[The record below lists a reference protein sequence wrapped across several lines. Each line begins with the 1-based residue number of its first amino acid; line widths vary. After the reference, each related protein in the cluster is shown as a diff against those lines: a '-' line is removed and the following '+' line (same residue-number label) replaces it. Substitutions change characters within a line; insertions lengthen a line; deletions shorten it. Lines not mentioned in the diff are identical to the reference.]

1 MSILAHRPP
10 VLPAPGSPQAFA
22 ADVMAGLACS
32 PRSVPCTWLY
42 DEHGSA
48 LYDRVTET
56 ADYYPSRAET
66 AALATHGREVAAI
79 VGGGAVVVEV
89 GAGSCLKTRLV
100 LDALDRAG
108 APAVAYVPVDV
119 SAAHL
124 ARSAARLAE
133 AYPALAVRPVVA
145 DLRRPFDLPDLPA
158 HRTRCVLSVGST
170 LGNETPGQAA
180 RSLARMADLAGPG
193 GSVVV
198 GVDLVKDRAT
208 LVRAYDDGDGVT
220 AAFNLN
226 LLCRM
231 ARELG
236 AAVDPGAW
244 AHLARYDAGARRV
257 EMHLVSRRRQGLTVG
272 DRTFLFE
279 RGQSIWT
286 ESAYKYTAAGFRA
299 LATQAGLRPR
309 ACWTDPDGLFSV
321 HALRVPGSLP
331 KPGAPAEPVASERR
345 GGLLAWLGAC

>member
-1 MSILAHRPP
+1 MWTPLHRPTT
-10 VLPAPGSPQAFA
+10 PAPGSAQAFA

-32 PRSVPCTWLY
+32 PRAVPCTWLY
-42 DEHGSA
+42 DERGSA
-48 LYDRVTET
+48 LYDRITQT
-56 ADYYPSRAET
+56 TDYYPSRAET
-66 AALATHGREVAAI
+66 AALATHAREVAAA
-79 VGGGAVVVEV
+79 VGARAAVVEV

-108 APAVAYVPVDV
+108 TPAAAYVPVDV

-124 ARSAARLAE
+124 GRSAARFSA

-145 DLRRPFDLPDLPA
+145 DVRRPFSVPELPA
-158 HRTRCVLSVGST
+158 HRTRCVLSLGST
-170 LGNETPGQAA
+170 LGNETPAQAA
-180 RSLARMADLAGPG
+180 QSLARMADVAGPG

-198 GVDLVKDRAT
+198 GVDLVKDRAA
-208 LVRAYDDGDGVT
+208 LVRAYDDADGVT

-236 AAVDPGAW
+236 AAVDPDAW
-244 AHLARYDAGARRV
+244 AHLARYAAAARRV
-257 EMHLVSRRRQGLTVG
+257 EMHLVARRRQGLTVG

-286 ESAYKYTAAGFRA
+286 ESAYKYTAAGFRR
-299 LATQAGLRPR
+299 LATQAGLRPQ
-309 ACWTDPDGLFSV
+309 ACWTDPGGLFSV
-321 HALRVPGSLP
+321 HALRVPGP
-331 KPGAPAEPVASERR
+331 APDGPSGSVATERR